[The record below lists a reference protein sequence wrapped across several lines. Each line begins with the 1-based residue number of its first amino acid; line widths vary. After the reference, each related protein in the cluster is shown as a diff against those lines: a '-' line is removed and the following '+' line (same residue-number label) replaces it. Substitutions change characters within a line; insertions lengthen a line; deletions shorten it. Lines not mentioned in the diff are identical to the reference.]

1 MVAQTSPGGSP
12 ASRKGRA
19 WMDGFGISDP
29 AHDSGSSGPTR
40 SNIQERVP
48 ERVRADHGR
57 VVGVRSDV
65 VLIDQEAIRLRTRMA
80 VDVRLQEV

>member
-1 MVAQTSPGGSP
+1 MIGDAFDAVPCDLLRVSSQTIRQ
-12 ASRKGRA
+12 ADVLVR
-19 WMDGFGISDP
+19 
-29 AHDSGSSGPTR
+29 
-40 SNIQERVP
+40 ERP
-48 ERVRADHGR
+48 IERADHGR